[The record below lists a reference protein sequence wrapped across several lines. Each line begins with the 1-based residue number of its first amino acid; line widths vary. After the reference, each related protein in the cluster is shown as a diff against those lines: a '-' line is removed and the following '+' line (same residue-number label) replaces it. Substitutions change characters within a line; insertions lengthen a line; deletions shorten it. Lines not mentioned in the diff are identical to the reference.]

1 MDRKKDLSN
10 YLSAITKISSEAD
23 ILIKNNKYDE
33 INFYG
38 ILLSYLNYYDYEN
51 FNKYFKKLCE
61 ESCGTLYEIL
71 NIYYSN
77 FLNQII
83 QDTKFFENFFEYTIK
98 NKEFDIFENS
108 LNYILDIETFVDV
121 INKKKAKIFQKFG
134 ESTFKTIKIKSNLEI
149 IKKPEGKEI
158 ENIISMIELFFD
170 FSKNKNKLL
179 IYFSSNF
186 WINILKHYK
195 EPNAINIDICF
206 KLRELLKKIL

>member
-61 ESCGTLYEIL
+61 ESCATLYEIL

-83 QDTKFFENFFEYTIK
+83 QDTKFFENFIEYTIK
-98 NKEFDIFENS
+98 NKEFDIFEN
-108 LNYILDIETFVDV
+108 
-121 INKKKAKIFQKFG
+121 
-134 ESTFKTIKIKSNLEI
+134 
-149 IKKPEGKEI
+149 
-158 ENIISMIELFFD
+158 
-170 FSKNKNKLL
+170 
-179 IYFSSNF
+179 
-186 WINILKHYK
+186 
-195 EPNAINIDICF
+195 
-206 KLRELLKKIL
+206 

>member
-38 ILLSYLNYYDYEN
+38 ILLSYLNYYD
-51 FNKYFKKLCE
+51 
-61 ESCGTLYEIL
+61 YEIL

-108 LNYILDIETFVDV
+108 LNYILDIETFVDI